1 MRVFLVEDHPI
12 FRRGLCDLLEEEED
26 LEVCGEAEDVGSALE
41 GIGRTRPDVVLVDI
55 SLKGRSGLELVKTL
69 NGTDPDL
76 PILMISTHEESL
88 YAERSLRA
96 GARGYVMKHETA
108 DSIVAAVRGVVAG
121 NVWVSRRV
129 ASTLLA
135 RSVGETIAPTA
146 PPEERLSDREL
157 EVFALFGQG
166 LTTQEVSDQLS
177 LSPKTIG
184 TYRDRIK
191 EKLGLRN
198 ASELL
203 RDAVHWL
210 EQRERR

>member
-1 MRVFLVEDHPI
+1 MKVFLVEDHPI

-41 GIGRTRPDVVLVDI
+41 GIGRTRPDIVLVDI

-69 NGTDPDL
+69 NGTDPGL
-76 PILMISTHEESL
+76 PILMISTHEENL

-108 DSIVAAVRGVVAG
+108 DSIVAAVREVMAG
-121 NVWVSRRV
+121 RVWVSRRV
-129 ASTLLA
+129 ASTLLS

-166 LTTQEVSDQLS
+166 LTTQEVSDRLS

-198 ASELL
+198 ASELM

-210 EQRERR
+210 EQREQR

>member
-1 MRVFLVEDHPI
+1 MKIFLVEDHPI

-108 DSIVAAVRGVVAG
+108 DSVVAAVRGVVAG

-166 LTTQEVSDQLS
+166 LTTQEVSDKLS

-210 EQRERR
+210 EQREQR

>member
-1 MRVFLVEDHPI
+1 MKVFLVEDHPI

-26 LEVCGEAEDVGSALE
+26 FEVCGEAEDVGAALE
-41 GIGRTRPDVVLVDI
+41 GIGRTRPDVALVDI

-69 NGTDPDL
+69 SSTDPEL
-76 PILMISTHEESL
+76 PILMISTHEENL

-108 DSIVAAVRGVVAG
+108 DSIVNAVREVLAG
-121 NVWVSRRV
+121 RVWVSRGV
-129 ASTLLA
+129 ASALLS
-135 RSVGETIAPTA
+135 RSVGETVPATA

-166 LTTQEVSDQLS
+166 LTTKEVSERLALS
-177 LSPKTIG
+177 HKTIG
-184 TYRDRIK
+184 TYRERIK

-198 ASELL
+198 SAELL
-203 RDAVHWL
+203 RHAVQWL
-210 EQRERR
+210 ERRDGR